1 MVRSPENSRYY
12 FSLPKIDQNLI
23 LILQGEVLGLK
34 DQVALAIKKAA
45 ANKEYKDKYKVL
57 VEDNEKLKT
66 EFTELSAQTS
76 NEIQHLQNILEAK
89 TNEISN
95 FESSKNLLL
104 EKLETIQ
111 TELMSKSSNDGNWML
126 RLSEVEAAHMKEIED
141 IKESHEV
148 ELQQLIDKH
157 EEEQVVEFNLLD
169 YELVKLRDEK
179 QDLLAELTTVKAAN
193 DILKQET
200 IPDCQVSQGYRD
212 SEMIKQRLMELEKL
226 YSQERKRTEELEDDL
241 SRERGARESLET
253 DLASIGSV
261 LDDTQYQF
269 LPHNVRQSLERSVRL
284 SLESGALSPSRRESS
299 DSSYQISDQDAT
311 PTHKPCQ
318 TLEMVR
324 ADQAAALES
333 MKAEHELEMSE
344 LRKYFEN
351 VCREM
356 ELKYRAE
363 TEETIP
369 ARNIVTP
376 AQWNISGP
384 ISLELGTANVEFDFE
399 SMSPRSVFC
408 NLICL
413 TVYVMLH
420 LYG

>member
-1 MVRSPENSRYY
+1 M
-12 FSLPKIDQNLI
+12 
-23 LILQGEVLGLK
+23 GLK

-57 VEDNEKLKT
+57 VEDNDKLKT
-66 EFTELSAQTS
+66 ELTELSAQTS
-76 NEIQHLQNILEAK
+76 TEIQHLQNILEAK

-104 EKLETIQ
+104 EKLQTIQ
-111 TELMSKSSNDGNWML
+111 TELMSKSSSDENLML
-126 RLSEVEAAHMKEIED
+126 KLSELEAAHMKEIEE
-141 IKESHEV
+141 IKDNHEL

-157 EEEQVVEFNLLD
+157 DEEQVVEFNLLD
-169 YELVKLRDEK
+169 YELDKLRDEK
-179 QDLLAELTTVKAAN
+179 QDLQDELTSVKSANEILRQEALTVPEDPK
-193 DILKQET
+193 
-200 IPDCQVSQGYRD
+200 VSQGYRD
-212 SEMIKQRLMELEKL
+212 SELIKQRLAELERL
-226 YSQERKRTEELEDDL
+226 YSEERRRTEELEEDL
-241 SRERGARESLET
+241 NRERGARESLET
-253 DLASIGSV
+253 DLVSIGSV

-269 LPHNVRQSLERSVRL
+269 LPHNVRESLERSVRL
-284 SLESGALSPSRRESS
+284 SLESGALSVSRRESS
-299 DSSYQISDQDAT
+299 DSSNQLSDLDAT
-311 PTHKPCQ
+311 PTHKPSQ

-324 ADQAAALES
+324 ADHQEALES
-333 MKAEHELEMSE
+333 VKAKHEVEMSE
-344 LRKYFEN
+344 LRRYFEN

-399 SMSPRSVFC
+399 SMSPR
-408 NLICL
+408 
-413 TVYVMLH
+413 
-420 LYG
+420 

>member
-1 MVRSPENSRYY
+1 M
-12 FSLPKIDQNLI
+12 
-23 LILQGEVLGLK
+23 LGLR

-76 NEIQHLQNILEAK
+76 NEIQNLQNILEAK

-104 EKLETIQ
+104 EKLQTIQ
-111 TELMSKSSNDGNWML
+111 TELMSKSSTDENLML
-126 RLSEVEAAHMKEIED
+126 KLSEVEAAHMKEMEE
-141 IKESHEV
+141 IKENHEL

-169 YELVKLRDEK
+169 YELDKLRDEK
-179 QDLLAELTTVKAAN
+179 QDLQDELKNVRSAN
-193 DILKQET
+193 EILKQET
-200 IPDCQVSQGYRD
+200 FPDSKVSQGYRD
-212 SEMIKQRLMELEKL
+212 SELIKQRLAELELL
-226 YSQERKRTEELEDDL
+226 YSEERRRTEELEEDL
-241 SRERGARESLET
+241 TREREARESLET
-253 DLASIGSV
+253 DLVSIGSV

-269 LPHNVRQSLERSVRL
+269 LPHNVRESLERSVRL
-284 SLESGALSPSRRESS
+284 SLESGALSHSRRESS
-299 DSSYQISDQDAT
+299 SSSNQLSDLDAT
-311 PTHKPCQ
+311 PTHKPSQ

-324 ADQAAALES
+324 ADHETALEAV
-333 MKAEHELEMSE
+333 KAKHELEMSE
-344 LRKYFEN
+344 LRRYFEN

-356 ELKYRAE
+356 ELKYRVE

-384 ISLELGTANVEFDFE
+384 ISLELGSTNVEFEFE
-399 SMSPRSVFC
+399 SMSPR
-408 NLICL
+408 
-413 TVYVMLH
+413 
-420 LYG
+420 